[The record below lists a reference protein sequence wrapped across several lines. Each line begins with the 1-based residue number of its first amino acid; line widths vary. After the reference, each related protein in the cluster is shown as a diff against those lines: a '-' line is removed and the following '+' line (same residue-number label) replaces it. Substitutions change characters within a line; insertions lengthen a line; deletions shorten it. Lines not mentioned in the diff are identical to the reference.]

1 MKHIIALFGLSALL
15 AGCVAV
21 PYDAD
26 TVYYPAPAVSATIS
40 SGYYHGYPAPNPY
53 YRPYPYYQPPAY
65 VTPAPVIVAPP
76 VQFNYNRNV
85 RPGVQERHHQRQ
97 EGAEDGQRRRDGER
111 PDWQRRDGGRQG
123 GRPEWRRD
131 DPSGQSRDHFRNR

>member
-1 MKHIIALFGLSALL
+1 MKHFIALFGLSVLL

-40 SGYYHGYPAPNPY
+40 SGYYHPHAAPY
-53 YRPYPYYQPPAY
+53 RHHRPYPYYQPPAY

-76 VQFNYNRNV
+76 VHFNYNRNV
-85 RPGVQERHHQRQ
+85 RPGVQHHPRPHRDGAHDHQRP
-97 EGAEDGQRRRDGER
+97 DGRRQ
-111 PDWQRRDGGRQG
+111 DWQRRDGGRN
-123 GRPEWRRD
+123 EWRRD
-131 DPSGQSRDHFRNR
+131 RPRDGQPEQSRDRFRNR